1 MTNQV
6 NNQNRFLSYQKKND
20 EIFLGEA
27 CKNNDCE
34 TISKGIIHQLDGS
47 HKWKKDSDSDSALR
61 NFCSYVTMVIY
72 GKKYDPDLSYV
83 EVNSVRLNRRFFPL
97 N

>member
-1 MTNQV
+1 MPFT
-6 NNQNRFLSYQKKND
+6 YHD

-47 HKWKKDSDSDSALR
+47 HKWKKDKNTGTLIE
-61 NFCSYVTMVIY
+61 TVI
-72 GKKYDPDLSYV
+72 V
-83 EVNSVRLNRRFFPL
+83 H
-97 N
+97 

>member
-1 MTNQV
+1 MLIYSSTIDHTIH
-6 NNQNRFLSYQKKND
+6 D

-83 EVNSVRLNRRFFPL
+83 EDNSVRLKCHLVFSEQTAG
-97 N
+97 